1 LTYWCVRD
9 DLSLANKLRRSYYEL
24 LRDGLDHDLLQYALI
39 DSYNNFVESKLD
51 YPFVEMRELKPR
63 ARIPDIEY
71 EHHNAFII
79 LFLEDALPPV
89 HKKYIRFLDDN
100 KTTKANLVRSKTLS
114 ISGTFDRNLKFL
126 DSVHFTNFLNTL
138 LPVDYALL
146 IQKDADLKSST
157 RYYLSHYHVRIDW
170 PIAEAAEKL
179 AISLRYVSQD
189 LYEKG
194 DKYAEDMQKKFFEFY
209 GLQFMAGG
217 RRTAAIVAA
226 EYLKKTPCIHTVYAA
241 SSESRALFR
250 ISETNVSKTV
260 LLKMT
265 EENINETAADNG
277 LSSDDFHDNYIVVP
291 ENQGGICLFRAIY
304 SRTDPSRPPDDG
316 KLRELKPDLFWR
328 SVFGQHILPKPG
340 NWDYAPLQHNIIYS

>member
-1 LTYWCVRD
+1 MTYWCVRE
-9 DLSLANKLRRSYYEL
+9 DLSLANKLRRSYYDL
-24 LRDGLDHDLLQYALI
+24 LRDDLDHYLVQYALI
-39 DSYNNFVESKLD
+39 DSYNNFVENKTE

-71 EHHNAFII
+71 KQHNAFII
-79 LFLEDALPPV
+79 LFLEDSLPPD

-100 KTTKANLVRSKTLS
+100 KTTKVNLLRSKTLS
-114 ISGTFDRNLKFL
+114 LSGKFDRNLKFL

-146 IQKDADLKSST
+146 IQKDTEYRSST
-157 RYYLSHYHVRIDW
+157 RYCLSHYHVRIDW

-194 DKYAEDMQKKFFEFY
+194 DKYAEDMQKKFFEYY
-209 GLQFMAGG
+209 GLQPMAGG

-226 EYLKKTPCIHTVYAA
+226 EYLKKIPCIHTVYAA

-250 ISETNVSKTV
+250 ISEKNISKTV

-265 EENINETAADNG
+265 DEDIAKALEANK
-277 LSSDDFHDNYIVVP
+277 LSSDDFSDNYIVIP
-291 ENQGGICLFRAIY
+291 EDKGGICLFRAIY
-304 SRTDPSRPPDDG
+304 SRTYPSRPPDDG
-316 KLRELKPDLFWR
+316 KLREIKPDLFWR
-328 SVFGQHILPKPG
+328 SVYSQHILPKPG
-340 NWDYAPLQHNIIYS
+340 KWNWAPLQHNIIYS

>member
-1 LTYWCVRD
+1 MTYWCVRD
-9 DLSLANKLRRSYYEL
+9 DLSLANKLRRSYYKL
-24 LRDGLDHDLLQYALI
+24 LRDDLDQYLLQYSLI
-39 DSYNNFVESKLD
+39 DSYNNFIENNMD

-71 EHHNAFII
+71 KQHNAFVI
-79 LFLEDALPPV
+79 LFLEDALPSD
-89 HKKYIRFLDDN
+89 HKKYIRFLEDN
-100 KTTKANLVRSKTLS
+100 KTTKANLIRSKTLS

-170 PIAEAAEKL
+170 PIAEATEKL

-194 DKYAEDMQKKFFEFY
+194 DKYAEDMQKKFFEYY

-226 EYLKKTPCIHTVYAA
+226 EYLKKIPCINTVYAA
-241 SSESRALFR
+241 SSESRTLFR

-265 EENINETAADNG
+265 DEDIDKTAAANEI
-277 LSSDDFHDNYIVVP
+277 SSDDFRDNYIVVP
-291 ENQGGICLFRAIY
+291 EDQGGISLFRAIY
-304 SRTDPSRPPDDG
+304 SRTDPSRSPDDG
-316 KLRELKPDLFWR
+316 KLRELKADLFWR